1 MQKKIDRM
9 PKKAFLPGHLTGEAT
24 LPPLGRKGRCEEAP
38 LIKLPK
44 QETDNKECKSRTGR
58 PTIKTPELCAEI
70 CRRISE
76 GETLTNICRDPDM
89 PAWTTVYDWKKA
101 DESFRQAFMRAR
113 EQQADVWADEL
124 VDISD
129 AELPTREAI
138 RRARLRMQS
147 RQWLAGKFN
156 PQFADKPTTQVGVNV
171 GVGVVLPEAE
181 RQKLIERRDRA
192 LLANQGDK
200 SGGPLPEEKR

>member
-24 LPPLGRKGRCEEAP
+24 LPPLGRAGRCEEAP

-89 PAWTTVYDWKKA
+89 PAWTTVHDWKKA

-113 EQQADVWADEL
+113 EQQAEVWAEEIMS
-124 VDISD
+124 ISD
-129 AELPTREAI
+129 DDLPTHEAI
-138 RRARLRMQS
+138 GRARLRMQS
-147 RQWLAGKFN
+147 RQWLAGKYN
-156 PQFADKPTTQVGVNV
+156 PTYADKPTQIGVNV
-171 GVGVVLPEAE
+171 GVAVVLPEAE
-181 RQKLIERRDRA
+181 RLKLLERHERA
-192 LLANQGDK
+192 MLTNQRK
-200 SGGPLPEEKR
+200 SGETAPTPAEP

>member
-24 LPPLGRKGRCEEAP
+24 LPPLGRTGRCEEAP

-76 GETLTNICRDPDM
+76 GETMKAILKTPGM
-89 PAWTTVYDWKKA
+89 PAWTTVHEWRQTDP
-101 DESFRQAFMRAR
+101 SFAQALARAR
-113 EQQADVWADEL
+113 EQQAEVWAEEVKEL
-124 VDISD
+124 TD
-129 AELPTREAI
+129 AELPTHEAI
-138 RRARLRMQS
+138 GRARLRMQS
-147 RQWLAGKFN
+147 RQWLAGKYN
-156 PQFADKPTTQVGVNV
+156 PTYADKPTQIGVNV

-181 RQKLIERRDRA
+181 RVKLLERRDRA
-192 LLANQGDK
+192 LLANQDK
-200 SGGPLPEEKR
+200 SGETAPTPPEP